1 MTASTLFPSSTH
13 ERIGKLLPLL
23 GSNQNGEVVAA
34 ARAIERTLRA
44 DGKDWHTLVAS
55 IGTAPRRAQPASNH
69 WSGLHWRSTA
79 EFCAA
84 HAQYL
89 NGWEAGFVDSLLK
102 RRYPPTDKQAACL
115 ENIRQKILDM
125 TDGCRAPGAAR
136 ANT

>member
-1 MTASTLFPSSTH
+1 MITTLFPSSTH
-13 ERIGKLLPLL
+13 ERVGKLLPLL
-23 GSNQNGEVVAA
+23 GSDKAGEVVAA

-55 IGTAPRRAQPASNH
+55 IRTAPARVPPAGGH
-69 WSGLHWRSTA
+69 WSELHWRSAA
-79 EFCAA
+79 EFCQA
-84 HAQYL
+84 HAQFL
-89 NGWEAGFVDSLLK
+89 NGWEAGFVDNLLK

-136 ANT
+136 TDT